1 MDEVK
6 TLLIQTKKTML
17 LNQLKALNY
26 RGCSKT
32 NVRMKQIIEILM
44 ELKELEKEVRT

>member
-6 TLLIQTKKTML
+6 ALLIQAKKVML

-26 RGCSKT
+26 RGCFKT
-32 NVRMKQIIEILM
+32 NVRIKQIIEILM
-44 ELKELEKEVRT
+44 ELKELSDKE